1 MKRSSF
7 FFWFIASLAMPAL
20 ASPPSPAPDRATVAE
35 VRRAIDAGNATWQKA
50 FQTLDAAA
58 IAGTFDEEGVN
69 VGADG
74 TCSKGRAAIEAGM
87 RSFFE
92 RSGPATTTRV
102 DVKDFVID
110 GDLAY
115 EWGHSEF
122 HFGPKPGGPAER
134 VGRYLTAWK
143 RQADGGWKIYRNV
156 GLPARPEPRR

>member
-1 MKRSSF
+1 MKRSHLVLSF
-7 FFWFIASLAMPAL
+7 ITSLLILAL
-20 ASPPSPAPDRATVAE
+20 ASASPSPSRAGGRTVAE
-35 VRRAIDAGNATWQKA
+35 VRRAIDAGSATWQKA
-50 FQTLDAAA
+50 FRTLDAAA

-92 RSGPATTTRV
+92 RSGPATTTKV
-102 DVKDFVID
+102 EVKEVVLD

-115 EWGHSEF
+115 ESGHSEF

-134 VGRYLTAWK
+134 AGRYLAAWK
-143 RQADGGWKIYRNV
+143 RQADGGWKLYRNL
-156 GLPARPEPRR
+156 GLPDRP

>member
-1 MKRSSF
+1 MKRSF
-7 FFWFIASLAMPAL
+7 FSLSLITLLATPAL
-20 ASPPSPAPDRATVAE
+20 ASPLSPAPGRATVAE
-35 VRRAIDAGNATWQKA
+35 VRRAIEVVNATWEKA
-50 FQTLDAAA
+50 FRTLDAAA

-74 TCSKGRAAIEAGM
+74 TCSKGRETIEAGM
-87 RSFFE
+87 RSYFE
-92 RSGPATTTRV
+92 RSGPATTTKV
-102 DVKDFVID
+102 EITQVVVD

-134 VGRYLTAWK
+134 AGRYLTAWK

-156 GLPARPEPRR
+156 GLPERP

>member
-1 MKRSSF
+1 MKRSQVVLSF
-7 FFWFIASLAMPAL
+7 LASLAMPAL
-20 ASPPSPAPDRATVAE
+20 ASPPSPAPDPTTVLE
-35 VRRAIDAGNATWQKA
+35 ERRAIEAGNETWQKA

-74 TCSKGRAAIEAGM
+74 TCGKGRAAIEAGM
-87 RSFFE
+87 RSYFE
-92 RSGPATTTRV
+92 RSGPATRAKVEITQV
-102 DVKDFVID
+102 VVD

-122 HFGPKPGGPAER
+122 HFGPKPGGPVER
-134 VGRYLTAWK
+134 TGRYLTAWK

-156 GLPARPEPRR
+156 GLPERP